1 MQLCLGF
8 MTGEKPKK
16 KKRKVIK
23 DVDAKEFHTALE
35 GTAEG
40 AAEGAEAA
48 AEATAAAGSS
58 LSASL
63 K

>member
-1 MQLCLGF
+1 MQLCIGF

-35 GTAEG
+35 G
-40 AAEGAEAA
+40 AAEGAVEG
-48 AEATAAAGSS
+48 AEAVAEAAAGSS
-58 LSASL
+58 STASF